1 MDKDIVIF
9 LNGFIGKHPLL
20 DEVSVRLLSET
31 SVCNGLF
38 LVAIITGLWFSTQ
51 RQNARGQLVVG
62 VCAALVA
69 TALSRAIQ
77 MSIPLHP
84 RPFLSL
90 TLNMAPGNQPIIRLS
105 SFPSDHATLVFGLC
119 TVIFLNNKWLGLV
132 SFTWMT
138 FICAFRD
145 AIGAHWPSDIL
156 GGFVLGVGT
165 VVLSQWIQCPKWVW
179 SFKKLHRGV
188 FYSLMLI
195 GACETATFFGDILG
209 VLGHFQ

>member
-1 MDKDIVIF
+1 MDKNIVIF

-20 DEVSVRLLSET
+20 DGISVRLLSEA
-31 SVCNGLF
+31 SVCNVLF
-38 LVAIITGLWFSTQ
+38 LVAIITGLWFSSE
-51 RQNARGQLVVG
+51 RQDLRGQLIVG

-77 MSIPLHP
+77 MSIPIHQ

-90 TLNMAPGNQPIIRLS
+90 TLNMASGSQFFIRLS

-132 SFTWMT
+132 SFALMT
-138 FICAFRD
+138 FICAFRV

-156 GGFVLGVGT
+156 GGFVLGVGA
-165 VVLSQWIQCPKWVW
+165 VVLSQWILCPRWIW
-179 SFKKLHRGV
+179 SFEKLHRGV
-188 FYSLMLI
+188 FYGLMMI
-195 GACETATFFGDILG
+195 GAYETATFFGDILH
-209 VLGHFQ
+209 VLGHFK